1 MWDLVPRPGME
12 PESHALKHM
21 EFQPLDH
28 QGSPLVLFLWGS
40 VSTELFLLHTY
51 IFLNFYFEVT
61 SFIGSCKNS
70 RERPL
75 FQFPL
80 WFPSITRGLC
90 QRQASNSGARCA
102 RRAPGPSVPRVTPTA
117 SETRHCSI
125 AAKTSPT
132 GSQVPSLL
140 SCSAVPTPSNH

>member
-1 MWDLVPRPGME
+1 
-12 PESHALKHM
+12 M

-28 QGSPLVLFLWGS
+28 QGSPLVLFLRGS

-80 WFPSITRGLC
+80 WFPSITRGLS
-90 QRQASNSGARCA
+90 QRQANNSGATCA
-102 RRAPGPSVPRVTPTA
+102 RRALGPSVPRVTTTA
-117 SETRHCSI
+117 RETLLHRCEDLPYRHLRGI
-125 AAKTSPT
+125 LTAF
-132 GSQVPSLL
+132 LL
-140 SCSAVPTPSNH
+140 GRPNS